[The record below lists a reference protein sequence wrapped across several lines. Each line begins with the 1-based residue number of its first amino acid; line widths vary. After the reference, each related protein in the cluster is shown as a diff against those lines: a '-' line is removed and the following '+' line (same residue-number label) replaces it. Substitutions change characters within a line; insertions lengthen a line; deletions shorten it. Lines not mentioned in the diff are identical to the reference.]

1 MREDRGTDALLR
13 WVAFVVPGLSA
24 GIGWSVTAG
33 WPLPFRIVCGVA
45 VGATI
50 YAVIHLLLKGAS
62 RNGA

>member
-1 MREDRGTDALLR
+1 MRQDRGTDPLLKWLAL
-13 WVAFVVPGLSA
+13 VVPGLSA

-33 WPLPFRIVCGVA
+33 WPFPLRIVCGVA

-50 YAVIHLLLKGAS
+50 YAVIHVLVKGAG